1 MAAHT
6 KIWANSADSH
16 WLEPEDLWR
25 SELPPALAERMPRS
39 VKDPDGQYETVHID
53 GLQIRRKL
61 PNPRRQAF
69 MEASNRPKGAHDV
82 LQRLADNDEEGIWAE
97 LVFPSLGMWNASFR
111 DPALLREAMRVSND
125 YAMAEIQNRSARLLC
140 TAQVSLLDVDDGV
153 AEMRRAAAM
162 GFKAVFMTTTPHPR
176 QKDYNHND
184 VWEPFWA
191 AAEELGL
198 VLAFHIGTDAFD
210 FTNDEIG
217 IQFRGPGGAIL
228 NYTETTYSGQRV
240 ATKLVA
246 CGALDRH
253 PDLKILIAEG
263 GSSWVPSLG
272 DRMNE
277 AYRQHATM
285 VKPVLSRPPKEILY
299 GQVYTSFQH
308 DETATGTMMQFGY
321 DKICWGSDYPHMEG
335 TWGHTQKTLHE
346 LFDDAPAPVR
356 QRITQDAYRELFPTV
371 PAPPTRGLKLL

>member
-82 LQRLADNDEEGIWAE
+82 RQRLADNDEEGIWAE

-176 QKDYNHND
+176 QKDYNYND

>member
-1 MAAHT
+1 MAVT
-6 KIWANSADSH
+6 EKIWANSSDSH

-25 SELPPALAERMPRS
+25 SKLPPALAERMPHA
-39 VKDPDGQYETVHID
+39 VKDPDGQYESVFID
-53 GLQIRRKL
+53 GLEIRRKL
-61 PNPRRQAF
+61 PNPKRMAF
-69 MEASNRPKGAHDV
+69 MEASNRPKGAYDV
-82 LQRLADNDEEGIWAE
+82 AQRLVDNDEEGIWAE
-97 LVFPSLGMWNASFR
+97 LVFPSLGMWNSSFR
-111 DPALLREAMRVSND
+111 DPALLRAAMKVSNE
-125 YAMAEIQNRSARLLC
+125 YAMAEIQDKSARLQC
-140 TAQVSLLDVDDGV
+140 TAQISLLDVDDGV
-153 AEMRRAAAM
+153 AEMRRAAEM
-162 GFKAVFMTTTPHPR
+162 GFKAVFMTTKPHPQQR
-176 QKDYNHND
+176 DYNYND

-191 AAEELGL
+191 TAEELGL
-198 VLAFHIGTDAFD
+198 VLAFHIGTDPFD

-253 PDLKILIAEG
+253 PDLKVLIAEG
-263 GSSWVPSLG
+263 GSSWIPSLG

-277 AYRQHATM
+277 AYRQHAMM
-285 VKPVLSRPPKEILY
+285 VKPTLSRPPKEILY

-308 DETATGTMMQFGY
+308 DETATGTMIQFGY

-346 LFDDAPAPVR
+346 LFDDVPDAVR
-356 QRITQDAYRELFPTV
+356 RRITRDAYAELFPSV
-371 PAPPTRGLKLL
+371 PAPPLSD